1 MLYFTVSQEIKININ
16 NNAMR
21 SVLLYLKFYL
31 YFLKVSLIII
41 INKYNVN
48 QMKYFKLLSLAK
60 KMKLRMI

>member
-60 KMKLRMI
+60 KMKLRRI